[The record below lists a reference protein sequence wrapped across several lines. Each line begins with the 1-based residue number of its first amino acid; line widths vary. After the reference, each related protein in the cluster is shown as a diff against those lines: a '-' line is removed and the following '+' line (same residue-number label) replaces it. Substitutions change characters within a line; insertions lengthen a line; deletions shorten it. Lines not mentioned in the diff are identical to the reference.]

1 MLQIVIDNNTSDDF
15 DVKAYMSKYWILV
28 KETAVFIADY
38 LVYDPMSDIYNIE
51 APVNSSSGTSSAR
64 GYKKSYI

>member
-1 MLQIVIDNNTSDDF
+1 
-15 DVKAYMSKYWILV
+15 MSKYWILV

-51 APVNSSSGTSSAR
+51 STM
-64 GYKKSYI
+64 